1 MPIFPSSLT
10 GSGQFLGKV
19 TSAYRCSL
27 INNALIFFTTEL
39 HVKLK
44 LLLSDSQQPRTHNI
58 LAVQKHYYLPPTHTQ
73 THTTSLLLRYY
84 PYISALYI
92 SLHQRLLFLFLGL
105 RVLITGLISLLLH
118 IELQTITTHTNERFN
133 LFVPFDKKIMFF
145 CIQKVPMCKF
155 KLTNTLFL
163 RCFYY

>member
-27 INNALIFFTTEL
+27 INNALIFFFTTEL

-44 LLLSDSQQPRTHNI
+44 LLLSDSQQPRTHTI
-58 LAVQKHYYLPPTHTQ
+58 LAVQKHYYLPPTHTHTHTRTHTHTHTHTHTQ
-73 THTTSLLLRYY
+73 THTTSLLLHYY
-84 PYISALYI
+84 PYSSALCI
-92 SLHQRLLFLFLGL
+92 SLHQRLQFLFLGL

-118 IELQTITTHTNERFN
+118 IELQTITTYTNERFN
-133 LFVPFDKKIMFF
+133 LFVPFDKK
-145 CIQKVPMCKF
+145 
-155 KLTNTLFL
+155 
-163 RCFYY
+163 

>member
-27 INNALIFFTTEL
+27 INNALIFFFTTEL

-44 LLLSDSQQPRTHNI
+44 LLLSDSQQPRTHTI
-58 LAVQKHYYLPPTHTQ
+58 LAVQKHYYLPPTHTHTH

-84 PYISALYI
+84 PYISALCI

-118 IELQTITTHTNERFN
+118 IELQTITTYTNERFN
-133 LFVPFDKKIMFF
+133 LFVPFDKK
-145 CIQKVPMCKF
+145 
-155 KLTNTLFL
+155 
-163 RCFYY
+163 